1 MRLPELA
8 IRNHA
13 FAWVAVLLLLGLGLV
28 SFLTMPRSEDPQFD
42 FPTTLTTVLYPG
54 ATPVDMERLVV
65 DPIEDAINEL
75 EDLKS
80 VYTEIEDGLVLVR
93 TEFLYGSDPEDKFED
108 VVGAI
113 QSIRSELPPDLARL
127 NTEKLSPAD
136 VNILQIALV
145 SSSASTK
152 EFKYYAERLETR
164 LERVPGVKRVDVKG
178 LANLEVQVKADWV
191 LLRRHGVSLDEL
203 AEVVRRAAQNLPG
216 GYVNGDDRRFNVR
229 TSGDYKDIATLA
241 RTVVRTRDGHA
252 VYIGDLADIRLQ
264 DGTPT
269 YSARYQGE
277 PAVFITVVQRK
288 GSNIFD
294 VMAGVKTTLNAFSAE
309 LPETFQTHLAHDQ
322 SESVNERVD
331 GFFENLWQG
340 LLLVAV
346 VVLTS
351 LGARAAFVIVLA
363 IPFSILIGLGWLD
376 LTGFGLQQMSIV
388 GLVIALGL
396 LVDNAIVVT
405 ENVERYLRQGDS
417 RENAAIKGTSQVG
430 WAVVS
435 GTVTT
440 VLAFLPILLLQSG
453 SGTFIR
459 SMPVTV
465 ILTLAASLLIAL
477 TITPLLASRFLKSG
491 VTSSAP
497 GWLLRSLTNFA
508 DGPYARGLAWSLRR
522 PWLVLL
528 VSVLFLAGAMS
539 LFGHVGVSLFPK
551 AEKSMILVNVETPEG
566 STFESTR
573 KAAQE
578 VEQNLMAQPGV
589 TAVAT
594 NIGKSNPRVYYNTM
608 DSKQQPNYAQL
619 LVQLAPRPYQEI
631 EQWVSEQRENYKTF
645 ADAQVRFKEFHQGPP
660 VQAPIT
666 IRVTGD
672 NVERLRQAAQDVS
685 DIIANTDGAINV
697 DAPIS
702 RHKVDLRVN
711 INRDKAAFHHV
722 SLDAIDRTVRGG
734 LVGLNVGSLRDDE
747 GEDYSIIVTARE
759 RAEPELDQF
768 QRMMVANAEGVLTP
782 LTQVA
787 DVELETAVPK
797 FQHYNLERMAMV
809 TADVKSG
816 YQTEAVTNAIVDKL
830 DAYSWPQGVHYT
842 VGGEQENRKESF
854 GGMAK
859 ALLVAIIGIF
869 AVLVMQFRSFSQP
882 LIIFAALPFA
892 IIGAILG
899 LYLTGNTFSFTA
911 FVGLTSLV
919 GIVVNNSIILVDYAN
934 QIRAEGADVSEAMT
948 QSARTRLIPILLT
961 SLTTIGGLLPL
972 TLTGSSMWAPMG
984 WTIIGGLATSTLLTL
999 FVVPVLYRL
1008 FEGSGRQVK
1017 TTNDTQD
1024 NQREGE
1030 AVTTYSATQ

>member
-145 SSSASTK
+145 SGSASTK

-164 LERVPGVKRVDVKG
+164 LERVAGVKRVDVKG

-229 TSGDYKDIATLA
+229 TSGDYKDIETLA

-264 DGTPT
+264 DGAPT
-269 YSARYQGE
+269 YRARYQGE

-294 VMAGVKTTLNAFSAE
+294 VMAGVKGALAAFSAE

-322 SESVNERVD
+322 SVSVNERVD

-417 RENAAIKGTSQVG
+417 REDAAIKGTSQVG

-497 GWLLRSLTNFA
+497 GWLLRSLTTFA
-508 DGPYARGLAWSLRR
+508 DGPYTRGLTWSLRR

-528 VSVLFLAGAMS
+528 ISVLFLAGAMS

-589 TAVAT
+589 IAVAT

-619 LVQLAPRPYQEI
+619 LVQLTPRPYQEI
-631 EQWVSEQRENYKTF
+631 EQWVSEQREHYKSF

-672 NVERLRQAAQDVS
+672 NIERLRQAAQDVS
-685 DIIANTDGAINV
+685 DIIANADGAINV

-734 LVGLNVGSLRDDE
+734 LVGLNVGSLRDDD
-747 GEDYSIIVTARE
+747 GEDYPIIVTARE

-782 LTQVA
+782 LIQVA

-809 TADVKSG
+809 TADVKPG

-934 QIRAEGADVSEAMT
+934 QIRTEGVEVSEAMT

-984 WTIIGGLATSTLLTL
+984 WTIIGGLTTSTLLTL
-999 FVVPVLYRL
+999 FVAPVLYRL

-1017 TTNDTQD
+1017 RANDAQN
-1024 NQREGE
+1024 NQRDGE
-1030 AVTTYSATQ
+1030 AMTTYSTTQ